1 LLKKKKTRPWESTTT
16 EDKLRKFQVKK
27 KSDFDW
33 FLGIQVLEILEI
45 LDCNGRG
52 DLTVRGI
59 FNNKIVLRFLGFK
72 MFCIAVI

>member
-1 LLKKKKTRPWESTTT
+1 
-16 EDKLRKFQVKK
+16 VKK

-33 FLGIQVLEILEI
+33 FLGIQVLEI

-59 FNNKIVLRFLGFK
+59 FNNKNFYDF
-72 MFCIAVI
+72 